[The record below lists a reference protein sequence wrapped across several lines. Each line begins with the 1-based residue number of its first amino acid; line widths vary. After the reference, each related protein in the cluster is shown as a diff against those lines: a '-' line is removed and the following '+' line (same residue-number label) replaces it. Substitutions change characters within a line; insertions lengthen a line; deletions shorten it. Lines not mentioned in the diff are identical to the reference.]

1 MSGRG
6 APALTEA
13 PRPARPNGVLVPSTI
28 LPFFIRAA
36 TCSGP
41 LARISAEAFDC
52 SFCSSEGPV
61 SNVTVT
67 LFLVAFSNPAAT
79 SKTPVDGPMVVMIQS
94 SAAWLVPPAPATAK
108 RPAAKALPQTF
119 MVSSLVAAASPAAD
133 LSMQL
138 NRSHSCEP
146 VAFRRACARA
156 TGSHLMWGS
165 RRVLAIAWL
174 PGIQYLNPDISSIEY
189 LKPQRHQI
197 RRDSD
202 DQSFKLAFARIGCIE
217 FALFSESSDT

>member
-13 PRPARPNGVLVPSTI
+13 PRPASPNGVLVPSTI
-28 LPFFIRAA
+28 LPFFIRSS

-41 LARISAEAFDC
+41 LARISAGAFDC
-52 SFCSSEGPV
+52 SICSSEGPV

-119 MVSSLVAAASPAAD
+119 KVSSLVAVASPAAD

-138 NRSHSCEP
+138 NRSHSCKP

-156 TGSHLMWGS
+156 TGSRLMRCSPPGPRHHL
-165 RRVLAIAWL
+165 AT
-174 PGIQYLNPDISSIEY
+174 GIQYLNPDISSIEY

-202 DQSFKLAFARIGCIE
+202 DQSFK
-217 FALFSESSDT
+217 